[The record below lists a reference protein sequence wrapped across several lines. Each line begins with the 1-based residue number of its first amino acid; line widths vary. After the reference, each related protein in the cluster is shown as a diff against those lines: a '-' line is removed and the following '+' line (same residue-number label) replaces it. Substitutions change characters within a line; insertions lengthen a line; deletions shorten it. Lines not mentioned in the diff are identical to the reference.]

1 MPKLAEVKPDY
12 LLEQPGYPEIPKC
25 KNSQVRSISREG
37 DIAWLAGIIDGEGN
51 LQATVQEKPC
61 GSNGAKRPYFEPK
74 LRITNT
80 DVRMIKKISE
90 IYVGE
95 GLVFF
100 YAMNHVSRYKNRMP
114 TWKDQL
120 EITIGSKNSIAKA
133 LHLLIPYL
141 VNKQR
146 YAELMLD
153 AIEWVQA
160 QPYRGRNS
168 AGSNYVASDEFQEH
182 IRLMAEERNDFIEPS
197 TTIRRAREVLSW

>member
-1 MPKLAEVKPDY
+1 MSKLAELKPDY
-12 LLEQPGYPEIPKC
+12 LLEQPGNPEIPKR
-25 KNSQVRSISREG
+25 KNAQVRSISREA

-61 GSNGAKRPYFEPK
+61 GQIKRPYFEPK

-90 IYVGE
+90 IYVRE

-100 YAMNHVSRYKNRMP
+100 YAINHVSRYKNRMP

-120 EITIGSKNSIAKA
+120 EITIGSKNSILKA
-133 LHLLIPYL
+133 LRIVTPYL
-141 VNKQR
+141 VSKR
-146 YAELMLD
+146 RKAELMLNT
-153 AIEWVQA
+153 IEWVHA

-168 AGSNYVASDEFQEH
+168 AGSNYAETAEFQEY
-182 IRLMAEERNDFIEPS
+182 IRLMDEERKDFIEPS
-197 TTIRRAREVLSW
+197 TTIRRAREILSW